1 MASSPI
7 FSTIADALTP
17 PKIVG
22 KVKALIKPILNF
34 VDSSLGYQD
43 FHLNYDGR
51 PKQDD
56 LVENIVYF
64 YKESGQL
71 YCITKEIADHYQA
84 IENPSEEEKAFF
96 KKGINITQE
105 DIGKEA
111 FENINLSLEDLEK
124 KTQISNQAQ
133 SKIYDFLILN
143 NLKSTKPEQEK
154 SKELGYKYAWH
165 KNVALGYD
173 KFKKKFIEKHPR
185 ITTIYGLAEKG
196 VGALCTFATSQ
207 TGIRIASIASA
218 ASVAVATGG
227 ILPAALVGAYAAG
240 IGIAIAQQAYSRMKL
255 NKFEEEARLIERYI
269 RNNQDKGITEKFQ
282 KSKSSISPP
291 AQEGQIK
298 RFLKASAKHLSTY
311 CFEIA
316 LPIATAVLFPTT
328 GALSALQFGAFIG
341 INGLGVGLG
350 AFFRK
355 KYEDQKTALTI
366 EIEQAKTKDNLP
378 HYNNINELKA
388 IIKNQETNLQ
398 ISNENKPSLE
408 KQSGVRQYW
417 QGLKDVINPF
427 KDSLNIIDARV
438 FNKNIEAAIPLAAAI
453 GIASGNPTIAIT
465 AIASSITAST
475 ATIGMEAIKSN
486 YTNTQPKNT
495 PLKEDTLDP
504 LLNQKVKERTTK
516 HLFVEPP
523 SRTFQERHQ
532 NSIIHSSQQRTRT

>member
-34 VDSSLGYQD
+34 VDSSLEYQD

-56 LVENIVYF
+56 LAKNIVYF
-64 YKESGQL
+64 YKESDKL

-105 DIGKEA
+105 DIGEEA
-111 FENINLSLEDLEK
+111 FNSINSSLEDLEK

-165 KNVALGYD
+165 KNIVLRYD
-173 KFKKKFIEKHPR
+173 KFKEKFIGKHPR
-185 ITTIYGLAEKG
+185 ITKIYGLVEKG
-196 VGALCTFATSQ
+196 IGALCTFATSQ
-207 TGIRIASIASA
+207 TGIRLASIASA
-218 ASVAVATGG
+218 ASLAIATGG

-240 IGIAIAQQAYSRMKL
+240 IGAAIAQQAYSRMKVSKL
-255 NKFEEEARLIERYI
+255 EEEARLIERYI
-269 RNNQDKGITEKFQ
+269 KNNKEKGKTEKFH
-282 KSKSSISPP
+282 KNKLPISPP

-298 RFLKASAKHLSTY
+298 RFLKATTKHLSTY

-316 LPIATAVLFPTT
+316 LPIATAVLFPTA

-350 AFFRK
+350 SFFRK
-355 KYEDQKTALTI
+355 KYEDQKTSLTI

-378 HYNNINELKA
+378 PYNNINELKA
-388 IIKNQETNLQ
+388 ILRNQEKDLQ
-398 ISNENKPSLE
+398 ITGSNKPSLE
-408 KQSGVRQYW
+408 EKSGIGQYW
-417 QGLKDVINPF
+417 QGLKDVINPL
-427 KDSLNIIDARV
+427 KDSLDIIDARV

-453 GIASGNPTIAIT
+453 GIASGNPIIAIA
-465 AIASSITAST
+465 AISSSIGASA
-475 ATIGMEAIKSN
+475 ATIGMEAINSN
-486 YTNTQPKNT
+486 NTSRPSKNT
-495 PLKEDTLDP
+495 PQKEDTLDP
-504 LLNQKVKERTTK
+504 LLNQKVKERPPK
-516 HLFVEPP
+516 PLLIEPT
-523 SRTFQERHQ
+523 SRTFQERHKD
-532 NSIIHSSQQRTRT
+532 SIYRSQHRART